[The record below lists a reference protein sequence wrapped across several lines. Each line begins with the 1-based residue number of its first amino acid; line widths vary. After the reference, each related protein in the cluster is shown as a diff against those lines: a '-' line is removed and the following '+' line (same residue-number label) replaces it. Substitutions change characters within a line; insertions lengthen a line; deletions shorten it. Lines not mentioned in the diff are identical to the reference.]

1 MTDAHNKLAQQ
12 HEPSHRAITGPVN
25 DILVE
30 SLVALAQAGDTEAA
44 CKLAGRA
51 CAVYRHKDI
60 PAWNRFNGLLHRLSR
75 TAPGAPA
82 MESRAGK

>member
-1 MTDAHNKLAQQ
+1 MTDTSAKPAVQ

-30 SLVALAQAGDTEAA
+30 SLVALAQAGNVEAA

-51 CAVYRHKDI
+51 CALYRHKDI
-60 PAWNRFNGLLHRLSR
+60 PAWNRFNGLLHRLAR
-75 TAPGAPA
+75 KAPDAPPPNN
-82 MESRAGK
+82 RAGK